1 MDLKKIAG
9 YEILGTL
16 GEGGMGIVYRARD
29 VTLDR
34 EIAVKVIR
42 PAALGAHA
50 TERFIREAKACSRI
64 AHPNIVTVYAA
75 GEDEGTAY
83 LAMELLHGETM
94 RAIIEKG
101 PVPWETAVRWIA
113 GILDALSRLHGD
125 GIVHRDLKPENIIVT
140 GDGAA
145 KLTDFGIARLTT
157 SETIT
162 VDGATIGTVRY
173 MSPEQVQGKR
183 VDARSDLFSMGSVLY
198 ELLAGEPAFQGDHP
212 LAAMY
217 SITNEAP
224 RPLEEIVP
232 DIPAALVTIVSHA
245 LDKNAEERYH
255 NAAAF
260 RDALLEILR
269 AKDAPE
275 TREPAPRNA
284 RAVLL
289 KVILPAALVAAAAI
303 VAYVLAFQEREPGGN
318 RQLAVQHNQAAQEFE
333 QDGNIGEAETE
344 YRNAI
349 IADPRWEIPWNN
361 LAMIAIGKGNTAE
374 ADSMLKKAVSLKSNY
389 AAALYN
395 LGTVR
400 WDRHDP
406 AGAEDAYRRAI
417 RADSSFVEAYNNLG
431 ALLLS
436 LERAREAAAI
446 LDIGIRKD
454 LEKPSVQELRGFLLK
469 NRGKAASLQGNM
481 EDASRY
487 WIRAFEIIPKNS
499 ELLQLLATWYE
510 SQGRREEA
518 LGHWRTVQELGAPD
532 ERAVAAEHIERLTRA
547 H

>member
-9 YEILGTL
+9 YEILETL
-16 GEGGMGIVYRARD
+16 GEGGMGVVYRARD

-34 EIAVKVIR
+34 EIAIKVIR
-42 PAALGAHA
+42 PAVLGAHA

-75 GEDEGTAY
+75 GEDEGTPY
-83 LAMELLHGETM
+83 LAMELLRGETM
-94 RAIIEKG
+94 RAIVEKG

-113 GILDALSRLHGD
+113 GILDALSRLHAD
-125 GIVHRDLKPENIIVT
+125 GIVHRDLKLENIIVT
-140 GDGAA
+140 GDGTA
-145 KLTDFGIARLTT
+145 KLTDFGIARLGT

-162 VDGATIGTVRY
+162 VDGDTLGTARY
-173 MSPEQVQGKR
+173 MSPEQVQGKK

-198 ELLAGEPAFQGDHP
+198 ELLSGEPAFQGDHP

-224 RPLEEIVP
+224 RPLDELVP
-232 DIPAALVTIVSHA
+232 DAPPALVAIISRA
-245 LDKNAEERYH
+245 LEKNLDARYQ

-269 AKDAPE
+269 AKEAPE
-275 TREPAPRNA
+275 AREPAARSA

-289 KVILPAALVAAAAI
+289 KVVLPVALIAAAI
-303 VAYVLAFQEREPGGN
+303 VSSVFVFHQREPGGD
-318 RQLAVQHNQAAQEFE
+318 RRLAAQHNQAAQEFE

-374 ADSMLKKAVSLKSNY
+374 ADSLLRKAISLEPNY

-406 AGAEDAYRRAI
+406 VGAEEAYGRAI
-417 RADSSFVEAYNNLG
+417 RADSFFVEAYNNLG

-436 LERAREAAAI
+436 LARAGEAASI
-446 LDIGIRKD
+446 LDIGIAKD
-454 LEKPSVQELRGFLLK
+454 REKPSVRELRGFLLK
-469 NRGKAASLQGNM
+469 NRGKAASMLGNI
-481 EDASRY
+481 EEASRY
-487 WIRAFEIIPKNS
+487 WTHALEIIPKNI
-499 ELLQLLATWYE
+499 ELLQFLAAWYE

-518 LGHWRTVQELGAPD
+518 LGCWRTVRELGSPD
-532 ERAVAAEHIERLTRA
+532 ERAGAANHIVRLERA